1 MRFLKTASIFFIV
14 SASAIFS
21 ASFSSCSKAESSEE
35 KQLIVEE
42 YAKERGFKVEVCS
55 RCGHTAVEIDNGD
68 ILLIHWNSPYV
79 DYQNKKG
86 RIKLKNKS
94 RYENGQTYA
103 DSSLFKE

>member
-35 KQLIVEE
+35 KQIIVEE
-42 YAKERGFKVEVCS
+42 YAKERGFK
-55 RCGHTAVEIDNGD
+55 
-68 ILLIHWNSPYV
+68 V

-86 RIKLKNKS
+86 RIKLKNKN